1 MLNTKKKK
9 KIQIRP
15 EYIHHTKYIENVDKA
30 IIYVMIS
37 SEVDLPELT
46 W

>member
-9 KIQIRP
+9 KNTNTSWI
-15 EYIHHTKYIENVDKA
+15 IHHAKYIENVDKA

-37 SEVDLPELT
+37 SEVDLPELI